1 MFHRLPKHLEFR
13 QKYSAARRIFNSL
26 LGVWISDETLF
37 LVFDI
42 LPEKLTFSISSGH
55 TTTCNRPGSY
65 SLPYSMPSLWKISP
79 NSPFLSGNVTTS
91 TREPFTCAW
100 IRADIWRLDGAI
112 CSKNRKIVPYHR
124 CARILRLTVS
134 IPDYGS
140 WLGTSNILPS
150 DSSGLSVKPPWWF
163 LDAKWLRNS

>member
-1 MFHRLPKHLEFR
+1 MFGNSQINSIPELTVFFHNFSRTKA
-13 QKYSAARRIFNSL
+13 KAYAFNLTVRADHIHSQSE
-26 LGVWISDETLF
+26 I
-37 LVFDI
+37 VFD
-42 LPEKLTFSISSGH
+42 PEKLTCSISSGH
-55 TTTCNRPGSY
+55 TTTCKRPGSY
-65 SLPYSMPSLWKISP
+65 SLPYSMPSPWKISP
-79 NSPFLSGNVTTS
+79 NSPFWSGNVTTS

-140 WLGTSNILPS
+140 CWRLIFRNDVYHTNLKQKF
-150 DSSGLSVKPPWWF
+150 DCKF
-163 LDAKWLRNS
+163 L